1 MKKLSKHGLLFWP
14 TKKSGFSLV
23 ELLVSIIILA
33 IMVGVAI
40 GAFQVFIAKAWK
52 ITMQHDLRDFIKAQ
66 EHYMIDHGHYLG
78 ASGDFVQ
85 YDQPSSGTLSANAL
99 PFTPS
104 EGIRIEIISGN
115 GLKFS
120 GPPDFKVIVRHVHSN
135 LAYEYN
141 FTLRQTKERKH

>member
-1 MKKLSKHGLLFWP
+1 MKKQSKLGLPSWP
-14 TKKSGFSLV
+14 TRKNGFSLF

-33 IMVGVAI
+33 IMVGVAV

-78 ASGDFVQ
+78 AAGDFIQ
-85 YDQPSSGTLSANAL
+85 YDQPSSGALSANAL

-104 EGIRIEIISGN
+104 EDVRIEIISGN

-120 GPPDFKVIVRHVHSN
+120 GPPDFKVMVRHVHSN

-141 FTLRQTKERKH
+141 FSLRQTTERKH

>member
-1 MKKLSKHGLLFWP
+1 MKRQSRLGLPSWL
-14 TKKSGFSLV
+14 TKRSGFPVV
-23 ELLVSIIILA
+23 ELLVSIIILS

-40 GAFQVFIAKAWK
+40 GAFQVFIGKACK

-66 EHYMIDHGHYLG
+66 ESYMVDHGHYLG
-78 ASGDFVQ
+78 VSGDFIQ
-85 YDQPSSGTLSANAL
+85 YGQPSSETLSANAL

-115 GLKFS
+115 GLRFS
-120 GPPDFKVIVRHVHSN
+120 GPPDFKAIVSHVHSN

-141 FTLRQTKERKH
+141 FTLRKTTERKH